1 MQTINILQTKF
12 ITVDTNGEDGY
23 CWGPSSDGIFSV
35 KTAYSLASKSLNTPR
50 SAVWGTVWKLR
61 TTQRI
66 KVFLWTLYHGRL
78 MTN

>member
-35 KTAYSLASKSLNTPR
+35 KTAYSLASKC
-50 SAVWGTVWKLR
+50 
-61 TTQRI
+61 
-66 KVFLWTLYHGRL
+66 LYGAHYG
-78 MTN
+78 N